1 MSGKKV
7 NVSIGITIILLA
19 IYMIILP
26 INIEDNT
33 DFNRYENMFFNVLNI
48 SKIVLVIFLSLVSIV
63 FAIANRNENGLRNS
77 YLLFPLTILNFVL
90 PHTFFS
96 ILTLISGI
104 LVIYFTLKK
113 NYVAIDS
120 YFIFSIFI
128 IISIVIVLFIFST
141 FFIPQITNLIKEEV
155 EKEIGIVKYDEE
167 FFKYITPITDEPA
180 YISLSILEDGKKQY
194 GYIDNKGNTK
204 INFEYDFVTP
214 FYRIKVYDKEFLV
227 AAVSKE
233 EITEVILKNKR
244 VVMSYVSEFEHYDY
258 IQKTKEFENIL
269 KNIFKQKEIIT
280 EISKDTSNITRK
292 KVSPKEK
299 EQEYTYKFSL
309 NQDKDI
315 LIYESAVGNP
325 TKYIMKNTKAPYAE
339 MKLETTNLMYN
350 EDYLYTFRNNTIPFY
365 DRDRNEQ
372 GWFMPDR

>member
-292 KVSPKEK
+292 K
-299 EQEYTYKFSL
+299 
-309 NQDKDI
+309 
-315 LIYESAVGNP
+315 
-325 TKYIMKNTKAPYAE
+325 
-339 MKLETTNLMYN
+339 
-350 EDYLYTFRNNTIPFY
+350 
-365 DRDRNEQ
+365 
-372 GWFMPDR
+372 

>member
-48 SKIVLVIFLSLVSIV
+48 SKIVLVIFLSLVSII

-104 LVIYFTLKK
+104 LVIYFTFKK

-155 EKEIGIVKYDEE
+155 EKKIGIVKYDEE

-180 YISLSILEDGKKQY
+180 YISLSILENGKKQY

-214 FYRIKVYDKEFLV
+214 FYRIKAYDKEFLV

-233 EITEVILKNKR
+233 EVSEVILKNKR

-299 EQEYTYKFSL
+299 DQEYTYKFSL